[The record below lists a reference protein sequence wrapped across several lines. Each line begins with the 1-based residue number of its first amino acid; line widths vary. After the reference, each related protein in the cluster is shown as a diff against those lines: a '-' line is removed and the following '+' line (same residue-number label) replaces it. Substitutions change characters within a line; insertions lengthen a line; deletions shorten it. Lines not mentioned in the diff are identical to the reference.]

1 MPSSRSA
8 KEICREDPTS
18 ISCKVATKRE
28 ARRKRFEEQ
37 YAEPEAEEPEEVEE
51 VEEVEEAES
60 PEPSDKVTEAPKPV
74 TERQKYLDEL
84 ERKAGIK

>member
-1 MPSSRSA
+1 MPASRSA

-37 YAEPEAEEPEEVEE
+37 YAEPETEEP
-51 VEEVEEAES
+51 EEVEEAES
-60 PEPSDKVTEAPKPV
+60 PEPSDEVTEAPKPDPV
-74 TERQKYLDEL
+74 KERQKYLDEL
-84 ERKAGIK
+84 EKEVGS

>member
-28 ARRKRFEEQ
+28 ARKKRFEEQ
-37 YAEPEAEEPEEVEE
+37 YAQEEPETEETETEVEE
-51 VEEVEEAES
+51 TEVAET
-60 PEPSDKVTEAPKPV
+60 ETEAPKPKPA
-74 TERQKYLDEL
+74 TDRLAYLDML
-84 ERKAGIK
+84 EKEAGSK

>member
-51 VEEVEEAES
+51 VEEAES
-60 PEPSDKVTEAPKPV
+60 PEPSDEVTEAPKPV